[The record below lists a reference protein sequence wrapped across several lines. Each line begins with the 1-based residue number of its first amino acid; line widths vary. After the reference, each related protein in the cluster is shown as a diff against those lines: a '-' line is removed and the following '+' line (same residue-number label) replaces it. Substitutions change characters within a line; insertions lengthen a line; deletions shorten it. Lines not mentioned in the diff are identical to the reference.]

1 MGVLDALLHAIN
13 FMSPAVFVAMFVAF
27 AGRFFKQNKALAGGF
42 IARAAINF
50 VVCLAVLIIGL
61 ILTGRDGKMNTYL
74 AMVLASA
81 TVQWF
86 LSGAWRRK

>member
-13 FMSPAVFVAMFVAF
+13 FMFPAAFVALLVTFF
-27 AGRFFKQNKALAGGF
+27 GRFFKQKMPLARTF
-42 IARAAINF
+42 VAQAAINF
-50 VVCLAVLIIGL
+50 VVCVAVLIVGL

-86 LSGAWRRK
+86 LSGAWRKN

>member
-1 MGVLDALLHAIN
+1 MGVLDAFLHGIN
-13 FMSPAVFVAMFVAF
+13 FVLPAIFVAF
-27 AGRFFKQNKALAGGF
+27 LVAGAGRFFKQKMPLARTF
-42 IARAAINF
+42 VAQAAINF
-50 VVCLAVLIIGL
+50 VVCVAVLIIGL

-86 LSGAWRRK
+86 LSGAWRKN